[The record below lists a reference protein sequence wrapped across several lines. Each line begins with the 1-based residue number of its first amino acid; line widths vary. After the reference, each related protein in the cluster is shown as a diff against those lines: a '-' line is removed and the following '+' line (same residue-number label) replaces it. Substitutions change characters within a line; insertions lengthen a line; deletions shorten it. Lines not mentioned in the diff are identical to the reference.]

1 MKIKLVVVVLAGLAS
16 LGLYDARLRAQ
27 DGGKVASDGVYT
39 KAQSDAGKSGYASK
53 CASCHGDALTG
64 GEMAPALAGGDFMAN
79 WNGLTVFD
87 FFDRVRKTMPLGKE
101 GTLNREEV
109 AQITAFILS
118 SNSYPAGQAALD
130 THDETLKMIKL
141 DTKR

>member
-1 MKIKLVVVVLAGLAS
+1 MKTKLAVLALAGLAS
-16 LGLYDARLRAQ
+16 LGLYQTNLRAQ
-27 DGGKVASDGVYT
+27 DGGKAASDGVYS
-39 KAQSDAGKSGYASK
+39 KAQSDAGKGGYASK

-64 GEMAPALAGGDFMAN
+64 GEMAPPLAGGDFMAN

-101 GTLNREEV
+101 GSMSREET
-109 AQITAFILS
+109 AQITAFILQ
-118 SNSYPAGQAALD
+118 SNGYPAGAALA
-130 THDETLKMIKL
+130 TQDELLKMIKL

>member
-1 MKIKLVVVVLAGLAS
+1 MKIKIAAMALVGLAS
-16 LGLYDARLRAQ
+16 LGLYSVRVNAQ
-27 DGGKVASDGVYT
+27 DSTKVASDGVYT
-39 KAQSDAGKSGYASK
+39 KAQSDAGRGGYAAK

-64 GEMAPALAGGDFMAN
+64 GEMAPPLAGGDFMAN
-79 WNGLTVFD
+79 WNGLTVYD

-101 GTLNREEV
+101 GSLNREEC

-118 SNSYPAGQAALD
+118 SNGYPAGSAALD
-130 THDETLKMIKL
+130 THDENLKMIKL

>member
-1 MKIKLVVVVLAGLAS
+1 MKKTLAVTVLAGLAS
-16 LGLYDARLRAQ
+16 LGLYQTSLRAQ
-27 DGGKVASDGVYT
+27 DGGRAASDGVYT
-39 KAQSDAGKSGYASK
+39 RAQSDAGRSSYASK

-64 GEMAPALAGGDFMAN
+64 GEMAPPLAGGDFMAN

-101 GTLNREEV
+101 GSLGREET
-109 AQITAFILS
+109 AQITAFILQQ
-118 SNSYPAGQAALD
+118 NGYPAGQAALD
-130 THDETLKMIKL
+130 TKDEVLRMIKL

>member
-1 MKIKLVVVVLAGLAS
+1 MRLKIAAAAIVGLAA
-16 LGLYDARLRAQ
+16 LGLYSTSVLAQ
-27 DGGKVASDGVYT
+27 DGGKNASDGVYT
-39 KAQSDAGKSGYASK
+39 KAQSDAGRAGYASK

-64 GEMAPALAGGDFMAN
+64 GEMAPPLAGGDFMAN

-101 GTLNREEV
+101 GSLSRDET
-109 AQITAFILS
+109 AQITAFILN
-118 SNSYPAGQAALD
+118 SNGYPAGSIALD
-130 THDETLKMIKL
+130 THDEVLKMIKL

>member
-1 MKIKLVVVVLAGLAS
+1 MKIKLAVLAVAGLAS
-16 LGLYDARLRAQ
+16 LGLYDSGLHAQ
-27 DGGKVASDGVYT
+27 DGGRNASDGVYT
-39 KAQSDAGKSGYASK
+39 KAQGDAGRGAYASK

-101 GTLNREEV
+101 GSLNREDT
-109 AQITAFILS
+109 ANIAAFILL
-118 SNSYPAGQAALD
+118 SNGYPAGQSPLD
-130 THDETLKMIKL
+130 TKDEILKMIKL

>member
-1 MKIKLVVVVLAGLAS
+1 MKIKLAVLAVAGLAA
-16 LGLYDARLRAQ
+16 LGLYDSKLGAQ
-27 DGGKVASDGVYT
+27 DGGKNASDGVYT
-39 KAQSDAGKSGYASK
+39 SAQANTGKGGYASK

-79 WNGLTVFD
+79 WNGLTVYD

-101 GTLNREEV
+101 GSVSREDT
-109 AQITAFILS
+109 ASITAFILQA
-118 SNSYPAGQAALD
+118 NGYPAGQAELASK
-130 THDETLKMIKL
+130 DELLRMIKL

>member
-1 MKIKLVVVVLAGLAS
+1 MKIKIAAVAIVGLAS
-16 LGLYDARLRAQ
+16 LGVYSTRVHAQ
-27 DGGKVASDGVYT
+27 DTNKNASDGVYS
-39 KAQSDAGKSGYASK
+39 KAQADAGKAGYAAK

-64 GEMAPALAGGDFMAN
+64 GEMAPPLAGGDFMAN

-101 GTLNREEV
+101 GSLNRQEV
-109 AQITAFILS
+109 GDITAFILN
-118 SNSYPAGQAALD
+118 SNGYPSGSAALP
-130 THDETLKMIKL
+130 TQDEILKMIKL